1 MLVVGRP
8 VRLPGRSSRGG
19 RPGARPGGVQ
29 MSLWSRFWFL
39 YRVRTTA
46 ALDRLE
52 DPRETLDYAYDQQ
65 QEMLGEVRRG
75 LVEVATAKRQL
86 QQQMRRLEDRIPRLD
101 EQARRALALGRED
114 LATQA
119 LHRRE
124 AAVAELSDLERQV
137 DEVAE
142 EERRL
147 AAAQQALAAR
157 VDEFRGR
164 RQVMSARY
172 TAAEAQV
179 RAKEALTGVSDELTE
194 LGKALGRAEEKTE
207 RMRARAS
214 AIDALID
221 LGALDLPLGGD
232 DAVERELRR
241 AHAEQAVAERLTA
254 LKAELAAKQSPPPAE
269 PAGSTGPAP
278 DQPPPTESGGP
289 TRPAADTPPP
299 RPAPDQPPPASGA

>member
-1 MLVVGRP
+1 MG
-8 VRLPGRSSRGG
+8 
-19 RPGARPGGVQ
+19 
-29 MSLWSRFWFL
+29 LWSRFWFL

-52 DPRETLDYAYDQQ
+52 DPREVLDYAYDQQ

-114 LATQA
+114 LAVQA
-119 LHRRE
+119 LNRRE
-124 AAVAELSDLERQV
+124 TAAAELGDLQRQI

-241 AHAEQAVAERLTA
+241 AQAERTVAERLAA
-254 LKAELAAKQSPPPAE
+254 LKAELAAEQSPPPAT
-269 PAGSTGPAP
+269 PGGSASPAP
-278 DQPPPTESGGP
+278 DSPPPQAGGSA
-289 TRPAADTPPP
+289 TDSPPP
-299 RPAPDQPPPASGA
+299 QAGA